1 MAQRVPLKLVSGEL
15 VMMTAADIANIK
27 QQAIHLLAESQLV
40 ELSVT
45 SSNNGNLNSM
55 NDRRYAAGTASVS
68 NTAFPADSEDIIP
81 VDTTYNRLIQSV
93 GTQADNW
100 GGSAPE
106 RAFPL
111 YYNAV
116 DDCLQTMSKED
127 FYDTFIDTAIAE
139 WVGTGG
145 TGNLADGGQY
155 GIFTTRNSIAGWRL
169 QSMTAVFR
177 DSRADKDF
185 FATAPIPIPVGSY
198 GAQGDEPEFV
208 TNYYLHKKRTS
219 AYSYSAGL
227 YIDSNGDLQE
237 YTTANFDAMLLM
249 HMRLATLGRTGST
262 IRYQINTAANATPY
276 RNLGTG
282 MTDTE
287 LNSFLRRNQQSGDNY
302 YTQEVPAGTDQTRET
317 YYLNLIV
324 T

>member
-1 MAQRVPLKLVSGEL
+1 MAERVPLKLVSGEL
-15 VMMTAADIANIK
+15 VTMTAADIANIK
-27 QQAIHLLAESQLV
+27 QQAIHLLAGSQMV

-68 NTAFPADSEDIIP
+68 NTSFPGNSEDVFPI
-81 VDTTYNRLIQSV
+81 DTTWDRLNQTV
-93 GTQADNW
+93 GSQADNW

-111 YYNAV
+111 CYNAI
-116 DDCLQTMSKED
+116 DDCLETMSKED

-155 GIFTTRNSIAGWRL
+155 GVFSTTPSGWTQVSTL
-169 QSMTAVFR
+169 PIFR
-177 DSRADKDF
+177 DTRADKDY
-185 FATAPIPIPVGSY
+185 FATATIPIPVNRSTG
-198 GAQGDEPEFV
+198 QGDEPVNILDYFL
-208 TNYYLHKKRTS
+208 YKKNTS
-219 AYSYSAGL
+219 AYSYPSGL

-249 HMRLATLGRTGST
+249 HMRLATGGRTGST
-262 IRYQINTAANATPY
+262 IRYQVNTSANAGSY

-287 LNSFLRRNQQSGDNY
+287 LNSFLRRNRQVGDNY

-317 YYLNLIV
+317 YYLNLII